1 MLSDSLSN
9 DPIIWLRFSLYK
21 YCVPTRARTS
31 WLSGIHLS
39 HEVVSEI
46 IKRQNQHSLNKNKLT
61 IDNTYKVLVEGVS
74 KKSNNFLKGKTS
86 ENKLVVFPQK
96 ENLIGTYVDV
106 KVKECNS
113 ATLFGETC

>member
-1 MLSDSLSN
+1 MRPQLFRLNYHLKSPKKIKSSAGFDAIAQSIESL
-9 DPIIWLRFSLYK
+9 
-21 YCVPTRARTS
+21 
-31 WLSGIHLS
+31 
-39 HEVVSEI
+39 
-46 IKRQNQHSLNKNKLT
+46 
-61 IDNTYKVLVEGVS
+61 VS

-113 ATLFGETC
+113 ATLFGETGLIK

>member
-1 MLSDSLSN
+1 MDNVIYDYSYMYYYSERPGTLAQRKYN
-9 DPIIWLRFSLYK
+9 DDITLETKKRRL
-21 YCVPTRARTS
+21 
-31 WLSGIHLS
+31 
-39 HEVVSEI
+39 SEI